1 MISVLVSLQESRDVK
16 TVLMMG
22 HNIRYKGVHVLWK
35 IILKLS
41 PLPLPGALIKVNNEE
56 PPACCQCFSAGSL
69 YREH

>member
-22 HNIRYKGVHVLWK
+22 HNTRYKGVHVLWK

-41 PLPLPGALIKVNNEE
+41 PLPHL
-56 PPACCQCFSAGSL
+56 
-69 YREH
+69 EH